1 MSRSGPNK
9 FNIVHFIDMCDV
21 RQLLSLA
28 WRELQWLP
36 RPLTIFAR
44 RMPIANSR
52 LLSIRMDS
60 VDHAH
65 DVRIIEQPTTYRRI
79 SLDDQPVPLVIH
91 RLYRNVYSRFS
102 HVHTS
107 ESHIHRLTL
116 MSFYT
121 YTHSEYRSRVQGIQ
135 YTCNRELCNMYN
147 DFNFYISTVNATML
161 RSFYT
166 CWTVFDEGK
175 IVRYKLLIHEV
186 LTYVCQWHCIV
197 NIYKTLVF
205 LLHGIVILF

>member
-9 FNIVHFIDMCDV
+9 FNIMHFIDMCDV

-60 VDHAH
+60 VDYAH
-65 DVRIIEQPTTYRRI
+65 DVRIIEQPTTYRCI

-91 RLYRNVYSRFS
+91 RLYRDVYSRFS
-102 HVHTS
+102 HVHS
-107 ESHIHRLTL
+107 SGSALTL
-116 MSFYT
+116 MDKHLC
-121 YTHSEYRSRVQGIQ
+121 HSIRIHIQSHVQGIQ
-135 YTCNRELCNMYN
+135 YICNRELCNMYN
-147 DFNFYISTVNATML
+147 DFNFYIRTVSATML
-161 RSFYT
+161 RSFCT
-166 CWTVFDEGK
+166 C
-175 IVRYKLLIHEV
+175 
-186 LTYVCQWHCIV
+186 
-197 NIYKTLVF
+197 
-205 LLHGIVILF
+205 